1 MAGSITNTQM
11 TPSRCS
17 SQWSELSGLLPLRR
31 GRRAA
36 GQQQVG
42 TVGLNRGG
50 DVLPAETGA
59 EQLVLSI
66 IVQQKWFPSAGHGA
80 GMDLQAHVCTA
91 AQAACGSGDVADRQL
106 P

>member
-1 MAGSITNTQM
+1 MS
-11 TPSRCS
+11 
-17 SQWSELSGLLPLRR
+17 
-31 GRRAA
+31 
-36 GQQQVG
+36 
-42 TVGLNRGG
+42 TVGLSRGG
-50 DVLPAETGA
+50 DVLPGETSA

-66 IVQQKWFPSAGHGA
+66 IIQQKWFPSPDHSA